1 MKNLGFK
8 IYLANF
14 WFVSSSF
21 ASFIPRKLLPAR
33 TFWQNASTYF
43 NCLAPRDCHS
53 LGDWL
58 PDCRSVCLSL
68 TESGS
73 ISGYFYYL
81 RFFIWDSATCSLL
94 RFRLN
99 QRQFLHL
106 HLHDGDTSFSLSIF
120 FFFCLD
126 FLANAFILCTCI
138 SVSIYVSGGCRCCT
152 LYEQRPLDRL
162 SANFSKR
169 NLFVICNSQ
178 FAWTDRASDRRCC
191 RRSLA
196 SLPSEILWVIHLHF
210 VAVRAEMRCGM
221 QPRHCNTAAA
231 RLPLGYFRFVRR
243 CAKNVSNVFNQK

>member
-120 FFFCLD
+120 FFLLG
-126 FLANAFILCTCI
+126 FLGKRIYIVHLYLGIYLCIWWMSVLHFIRTATAWSTECKFLEAKFICDLQFAICMDRPSERPALLSSFTCI
-138 SVSIYVSGGCRCCT
+138 PP
-152 LYEQRPLDRL
+152 QWD
-162 SANFSKR
+162 
-169 NLFVICNSQ
+169 FVGNSSS
-178 FAWTDRASDRRCC
+178 F
-191 RRSLA
+191 
-196 SLPSEILWVIHLHF
+196 
-210 VAVRAEMRCGM
+210 RCGSSWNAL
-221 QPRHCNTAAA
+221 RYAAA
-231 RLPLGYFRFVRR
+231 TLQHRCSALAFGLFSIRPPL
-243 CAKNVSNVFNQK
+243 C

>member
-120 FFFCLD
+120 FF
-126 FLANAFILCTCI
+126 AWI
-138 SVSIYVSGGCRCCT
+138 SWQTHLYCALVSRYLSMYLVDVGAA
-152 LYEQRPLDRL
+152 LYTNSDRL
-162 SANFSKR
+162 IDWVQISRSEIYLWFAIR
-169 NLFVICNSQ
+169 NLHGP
-178 FAWTDRASDRRCC
+178 TERATG
-191 RRSLA
+191 
-196 SLPSEILWVIHLHF
+196 VVVVVHLHPSP
-210 VAVRAEMRCGM
+210 VRFCG
-221 QPRHCNTAAA
+221 
-231 RLPLGYFRFVRR
+231 
-243 CAKNVSNVFNQK
+243 